1 MNYDGIFPLLDSG
14 DETRHC
20 PQRPDHYV
28 SPEGASHGTDLEPA
42 PASASPRAVLLAGHR
57 LLLQNGRW
65 QKPLLVLIKHIII
78 FYVMWYVRPSK
89 NVNCHLIFNTDYH
102 RIFFFFLIFEIV
114 YDEFY
119 SWFSTLK
126 VLFLLTSGSFVHV
139 RPFRWLC
146 ELLHTWTSRGL
157 GIVQS
162 KRFVC

>member
-1 MNYDGIFPLLDSG
+1 MRHDIAHSALITMCHLKELAMVQIWSLPQLQLLHELYCSLDIACYSRMVG
-14 DETRHC
+14 DESHC
-20 PQRPDHYV
+20 WCWLSTLSFFMWCDMW
-28 SPEGASHGTDLEPA
+28 GPA
-42 PASASPRAVLLAGHR
+42 
-57 LLLQNGRW
+57 
-65 QKPLLVLIKHIII
+65 KMLIVIWFLIQIITE
-78 FYVMWYVRPSK
+78 
-89 NVNCHLIFNTDYH
+89 C
-102 RIFFFFLIFEIV
+102 FFFLIFEIV

>member
-20 PQRPDHYV
+20 PQRLDHYV
-28 SPEGASHGTDLEPA
+28 SPEGASHGTNLEPA
-42 PASASPRAVLLAGHR
+42 PASASPRTVLLAGHR

-65 QKPLLVLIKHIII
+65 RKPLLVFIKHIVI

-89 NVNCHLIFNTDYH
+89 NVNCHLIFNTNYH
-102 RIFFFFLIFEIV
+102 RNIFFLLIFEIV

-139 RPFRWLC
+139 GPFRWLC